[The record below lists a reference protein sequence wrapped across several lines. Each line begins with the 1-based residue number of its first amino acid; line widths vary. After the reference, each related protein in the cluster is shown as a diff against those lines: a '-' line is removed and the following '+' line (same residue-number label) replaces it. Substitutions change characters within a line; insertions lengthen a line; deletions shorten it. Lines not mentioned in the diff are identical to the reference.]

1 MKMTELTRGDL
12 SACGKKKA
20 KAVAMR
26 PDGSIEVSRGHSSQK
41 KNDDEG
47 PNLLTTRSQS
57 VKFEKCSATDKKV
70 TINDNHD
77 TCGEVRNGAAN
88 IEELQAITTQT
99 QERVLKTDLLM
110 ERVVSQNNLQN
121 AVKRVMANKGAPG
134 IDDMRTTELRVW
146 MKENEEELITQL
158 LTGIYQPMAVKRVT
172 IPKPG
177 GGTRD
182 LGIPTVVD
190 RMVQQAVL
198 QVMNEII
205 DPTFSESSYGF
216 RPGKSA
222 HQALEKASVYVQ
234 EGYEIVVDIDLEK
247 FFDKVNH
254 DVLMSRVARR
264 IQDKR
269 VLKLIR
275 AYLNAGIMIN
285 GICFVSDEGTPQ
297 GGPLSPLL
305 ANVLLDDLDKELEKR
320 GHRFCRYA
328 DDCNIYVATQR
339 AGERVMASVK
349 EFLEKRL
356 RLKINESKSAVGP
369 SKFSQISWI
378 QNLNEWRTFDCK
390 AESEAI

>member
-1 MKMTELTRGDL
+1 M
-12 SACGKKKA
+12 
-20 KAVAMR
+20 
-26 PDGSIEVSRGHSSQK
+26 
-41 KNDDEG
+41 
-47 PNLLTTRSQS
+47 
-57 VKFEKCSATDKKV
+57 KFEKCSATDKKV

-77 TCGEVRNGAAN
+77 TCGEVRNGAAD

-134 IDDMRTTELRVW
+134 IDDMRTTELPVW
-146 MKENEEELITQL
+146 MKVNEEELITQL

-198 QVMNEII
+198 QLLNEII

-234 EGYEIVVDIDLEK
+234 EGYEI
-247 FFDKVNH
+247 
-254 DVLMSRVARR
+254 
-264 IQDKR
+264 
-269 VLKLIR
+269 
-275 AYLNAGIMIN
+275 G
-285 GICFVSDEGTPQ
+285 
-297 GGPLSPLL
+297 
-305 ANVLLDDLDKELEKR
+305 
-320 GHRFCRYA
+320 
-328 DDCNIYVATQR
+328 
-339 AGERVMASVK
+339 
-349 EFLEKRL
+349 
-356 RLKINESKSAVGP
+356 AVGP